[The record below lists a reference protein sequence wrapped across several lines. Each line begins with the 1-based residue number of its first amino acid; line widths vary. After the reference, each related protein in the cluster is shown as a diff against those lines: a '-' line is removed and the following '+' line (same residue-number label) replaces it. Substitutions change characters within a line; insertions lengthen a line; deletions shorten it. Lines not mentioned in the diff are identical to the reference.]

1 MNKKG
6 TGKKTTGKRHP
17 MPWPSS
23 LRKKKQNEG
32 PLRGVKGIPEG

>member
-6 TGKKTTGKRHP
+6 TGKKDHKKTPPHA
-17 MPWPSS
+17 MAIISS
-23 LRKKKQNEG
+23 KKKQNEG